1 MAKQAGINGLIYKH
15 DTHIEKSHLELG
27 ILIEELIEERDA
39 WRNVADSAIG
49 RGPLQCGHDDADW
62 TAHPRCN
69 WCRAIG
75 LYEKAV
81 LKYGLD

>member
-1 MAKQAGINGLIYKH
+1 MAKHKAVNSILYKS

-27 ILIEELIEERDA
+27 ILIEELIEERDT

-62 TAHPRCN
+62 TAHPRCG

-75 LYEKAV
+75 EYEKAV